1 MESPNSAT
9 PRLRMCL
16 ANSCSETPGFA
27 GLADDRF
34 RRCSRCSPGGG
45 RRFRFGGSSRG
56 WLTFGYQ
63 PIPDDFDNF
72 PGTRGLDLANC
83 RSVITT
89 GKTFFQIHKDA
100 IDFVIVSVHPH
111 ASIAGRLALVGE
123 GCQIWFRAIFLA
135 ETITLLENLLAKFL
149 SQLVFRK
156 ITLHCSGLLR
166 ACRGDSL
173 DLRIF
178 TPSTAPLLSVAS
190 MVSDFEPKERFWFAC
205 LLSEMIGNVV

>member
-1 MESPNSAT
+1 MDSDAVSSRKRNVFTLVPVRNPIRLKPTQSEN

-16 ANSCSETPGFA
+16 ANIRSGTPGFD
-27 GLADDRF
+27 GLANGRF

-45 RRFRFGGSSRG
+45 CRFRFGGSSRG

-72 PGTRGLDLANC
+72 LGTRGLDLANG
-83 RSVITT
+83 RSVLAA
-89 GKTFFQIHKDA
+89 GKTFFQIHNDS

-123 GCQIWFRAIFLA
+123 GCQIWFRAICLA
-135 ETITLLENLLAKFL
+135 ETITLLAKFL

-156 ITLHCSGLLR
+156 VTLQFS
-166 ACRGDSL
+166 
-173 DLRIF
+173 DL
-178 TPSTAPLLSVAS
+178 
-190 MVSDFEPKERFWFAC
+190 FAC
-205 LLSEMIGNVV
+205 LSW